1 MKNNDFISFLF
12 MLYNNAQYKNETMD
26 QGSVIE
32 YYKKLKD
39 IISTNDGTRS
49 FIIRTEDCHDQNAP
63 FNQSQE
69 TRLRITH
76 SDHMISQITEG
87 FINFKIKLTIQLSKD
102 IQTTHVNDT
111 EKLGKIFVGFKSSNQ
126 LLDQLQIYSN
136 NLSTGYQQNECCR
149 EGFCYSTIKPYSEKK
164 TRKYTHSLYENV
176 SDYSQS
182 VCGTYVDLVDIM
194 DGQKHDVEF
203 EMNLPFEDML
213 ALQAFDLYPNRIVG
227 DIEIRFYV
235 KPAGLVYCQVD
246 PRKIKEVKEFM
257 EDSTIAST
265 FKSIPIFKHGF
276 TQIGNDSKIAALNVG
291 SDKSITPTTESIT
304 LSCLGLT
311 VTACKSNMFGF
322 GVKESTLQA
331 IEQMFSEPVSI
342 PSQQLDYNA
351 FPTAPTA
358 AGVQGTMNSPLSNI
372 TSITVV
378 FPKHANDYTCF
389 DNPIYHNLQL
399 TINGKNYPD
408 EPVST
413 LGARFLQYQLVAS
426 ELDGGIQCTKEFED
440 SLTMPK
446 NKDDGTRYKNTLSDA
461 SSFMLNIQTERSR
474 GGYLFDGLDS
484 NGQNVPIQ
492 IRGQPIHSGDGD
504 TYFNCDE
511 TGQNHP
517 PPPQVF
523 FCRDTYFTVDI
534 HDGLVYHLKGC
545 PPGSQV

>member
-1 MKNNDFISFLF
+1 
-12 MLYNNAQYKNETMD
+12 MLYNNAQYKNETTD
-26 QGSVIE
+26 QGCVVE
-32 YYKKLKD
+32 YYEKLRD
-39 IISTNDGTRS
+39 LISKNDGTRS

-76 SDHMISQITEG
+76 NDHMISQITEG
-87 FINFKIKLTIQLSKD
+87 FINFKIKLTLQLSKD
-102 IQTTHVNDT
+102 IQATHVNDT
-111 EKLGKIFVGFKSSNQ
+111 NHLGKLFVGFKSSNQ

-136 NLSTGYQQNECCR
+136 NVSTGYQQNECCR
-149 EGFCYSTIKPYSEKK
+149 EGYCYSTIKPYSEKK

-182 VCGTYVDLVDIM
+182 VCGTYVDLNTLM
-194 DGQKHDVEF
+194 DGQKHEVEF

-213 ALQAFDLYPNRIVG
+213 AFQAFDLYPNRIVG

-235 KPAGLVYCQVD
+235 KPVGLVYCQVD
-246 PRKIKEVKEFM
+246 PRTIKEVKEYM
-257 EDSTIAST
+257 EDTIIDST
-265 FKSIPIFKHGF
+265 FKSAPVFKHGF
-276 TQIGNDSKIAALNVG
+276 TQIGNESKIAALNVG

-311 VTACKSNMFGF
+311 VTSCKSNMFGF
-322 GVKESTLQA
+322 CVKEHSLQSIA
-331 IEQMFSEPVSI
+331 QMLSRPLPI

-351 FPTAPTA
+351 FPLA
-358 AGVQGTMNSPLSNI
+358 ATRSGIQSTINMPLFNT

-389 DNPIYHNLQL
+389 DNPIYHNVQL
-399 TINGKNYPD
+399 TINGQNYPD

-440 SLTMPK
+440 SLTMDR
-446 NKDDGTRYKNTLSDA
+446 NKADGGKYKNTLSDA

-484 NGQNVPIQ
+484 NGQNIPIQ
-492 IRGQPIHSGDGD
+492 IRGQPIYPDVND
-504 TYFNCDE
+504 TYYNFDE
-511 TGQNHP
+511 TGENHP
-517 PPPQVF
+517 PPPQLFV
-523 FCRDTYFTVDI
+523 CRDTYFTVDI
-534 HDGLVYHLKGC
+534 NDGLVYHPTGS
-545 PPGSQV
+545 PEGSQV

>member
-1 MKNNDFISFLF
+1 

-149 EGFCYSTIKPYSEKK
+149 EGYCYSTIKPYSEKK

-311 VTACKSNMFGF
+311 VTSCKSNMFGF

-511 TGQNHP
+511 TGKNHP

>member
-1 MKNNDFISFLF
+1 
-12 MLYNNAQYKNETMD
+12 MLYNNAQYKNETTD
-26 QGSVIE
+26 QGCVVE
-32 YYKKLKD
+32 YYEKLRD
-39 IISTNDGTRS
+39 LISKNDGTRS

-76 SDHMISQITEG
+76 NDHMISQITEG
-87 FINFKIKLTIQLSKD
+87 FINFKIKLTLQLSKD
-102 IQTTHVNDT
+102 IQATHVNDT
-111 EKLGKIFVGFKSSNQ
+111 NHLGKLFVGFKSSNQ

-136 NLSTGYQQNECCR
+136 NVSTGYQQNECCR
-149 EGFCYSTIKPYSEKK
+149 EGYCYSTIKPYSEKK

-182 VCGTYVDLVDIM
+182 VCGTYVDLNTLM

-213 ALQAFDLYPNRIVG
+213 AFQAFDLYPNRIVG

-235 KPAGLVYCQVD
+235 KPVGLVYCQVD
-246 PRKIKEVKEFM
+246 PRTIKEVKEYM
-257 EDSTIAST
+257 EDTIIDST
-265 FKSIPIFKHGF
+265 FKSAPVFKHGF
-276 TQIGNDSKIAALNVG
+276 TQIGNESKIAALNVG

-311 VTACKSNMFGF
+311 VTSCKSNMFGF
-322 GVKESTLQA
+322 CVKEHSLQSIA
-331 IEQMFSEPVSI
+331 QMLSRPLPI

-351 FPTAPTA
+351 FPLA
-358 AGVQGTMNSPLSNI
+358 ATRSGIQSTINMPLFNT

-389 DNPIYHNLQL
+389 DNPIYHNVQL
-399 TINGKNYPD
+399 TINGQNYPD

-440 SLTMPK
+440 SLTMDR
-446 NKDDGTRYKNTLSDA
+446 NKADGGKYKNTLSDA

-484 NGQNVPIQ
+484 NGQNIPIQ
-492 IRGQPIHSGDGD
+492 IRGQPIYPDVND
-504 TYFNCDE
+504 TYYNFDE
-511 TGQNHP
+511 TGENHP
-517 PPPQVF
+517 PPPQLFV
-523 FCRDTYFTVDI
+523 CRDTYFTVDI
-534 HDGLVYHLKGC
+534 NDGLVYHPTGS
-545 PPGSQV
+545 PEGSQV

>member
-1 MKNNDFISFLF
+1 
-12 MLYNNAQYKNETMD
+12 MLYNNAQYKNETTD
-26 QGSVIE
+26 QGCVVE
-32 YYKKLKD
+32 YYEKLRD
-39 IISTNDGTRS
+39 LISKNDGTRS

-76 SDHMISQITEG
+76 NDHMISQITEG
-87 FINFKIKLTIQLSKD
+87 FINFKIKLTLQLSKD
-102 IQTTHVNDT
+102 IQATHVNDT
-111 EKLGKIFVGFKSSNQ
+111 NHLGKLFVGFKSSNQ

-136 NLSTGYQQNECCR
+136 NVSTGYQQNECCR
-149 EGFCYSTIKPYSEKK
+149 EGYCYSTIKPYSEKK
-164 TRKYTHSLYENV
+164 TRTYTHSLYENV

-182 VCGTYVDLVDIM
+182 VCGTYIDLSDFR

-203 EMNLPFEDML
+203 EMNLPFEDIL
-213 ALQAFDLYPNRIVG
+213 AFQAFDLYPNRVVG

-235 KPAGLVYCQVD
+235 KPVGLVYCQVD
-246 PRKIKEVKEFM
+246 PRTIKEVKEYM
-257 EDSTIAST
+257 EDTIIDST
-265 FKSIPIFKHGF
+265 FKSAPVFKHGF
-276 TQIGNDSKIAALNVG
+276 TQIGNESKIAALNVG

-311 VTACKSNMFGF
+311 VTSCKSNMFGF
-322 GVKESTLQA
+322 CVKEHSLQSIA
-331 IEQMFSEPVSI
+331 QMLSRPLPI

-351 FPTAPTA
+351 FPLA
-358 AGVQGTMNSPLSNI
+358 ATRSGIQSTINMPLFNT

-389 DNPIYHNLQL
+389 DNPIYHNVQL
-399 TINGKNYPD
+399 TINGQNYPD

-440 SLTMPK
+440 SLTMDR
-446 NKDDGTRYKNTLSDA
+446 NKADGGKYKNTLSDA

-484 NGQNVPIQ
+484 NGQNIPIQ
-492 IRGQPIHSGDGD
+492 IRGQPIYPDVND
-504 TYFNCDE
+504 TYYNFDE
-511 TGQNHP
+511 TGENHP
-517 PPPQVF
+517 PPPQLFV
-523 FCRDTYFTVDI
+523 CRDTYFTVDI
-534 HDGLVYHLKGC
+534 NDGLVYHPTGS
-545 PPGSQV
+545 PEGSQV

>member
-1 MKNNDFISFLF
+1 
-12 MLYNNAQYKNETMD
+12 MLYNNAQYKNETTD
-26 QGSVIE
+26 QGCVVE
-32 YYKKLKD
+32 YYEKLRD
-39 IISTNDGTRS
+39 LISKNDGTRS

-76 SDHMISQITEG
+76 NDHMISQITEG
-87 FINFKIKLTIQLSKD
+87 FINFKIKLTLQLSKD
-102 IQTTHVNDT
+102 IQATHVNDT
-111 EKLGKIFVGFKSSNQ
+111 NHLGKLFVGFKSSNQ

-136 NLSTGYQQNECCR
+136 NVSTGYQQNECCR
-149 EGFCYSTIKPYSEKK
+149 EGYCYSTIKPYSEKK

-182 VCGTYVDLVDIM
+182 VCGTYIDLSDFR

-203 EMNLPFEDML
+203 EMNLPFEDIL
-213 ALQAFDLYPNRIVG
+213 AFQAFDLYPNRVVG

-235 KPAGLVYCQVD
+235 KPVGLVYCQVD
-246 PRKIKEVKEFM
+246 PRTIKEVKEYM
-257 EDSTIAST
+257 EDTIIDST
-265 FKSIPIFKHGF
+265 FKSAPVFKHGF
-276 TQIGNDSKIAALNVG
+276 TQIGNESKIAALNVG

-311 VTACKSNMFGF
+311 VTSCKSNMFGF
-322 GVKESTLQA
+322 CVKEHSLQSIA
-331 IEQMFSEPVSI
+331 QMLSRPLPI

-351 FPTAPTA
+351 FPLA
-358 AGVQGTMNSPLSNI
+358 ATRSGIQSTINMPLFNT

-389 DNPIYHNLQL
+389 DNPIYHNVQL
-399 TINGKNYPD
+399 TINGQNYPD

-440 SLTMPK
+440 SLTMDR
-446 NKDDGTRYKNTLSDA
+446 NKSDGGKYKNTLSDA

-484 NGQNVPIQ
+484 NGQNIPIQ
-492 IRGQPIHSGDGD
+492 IRGQPIYPDVND
-504 TYFNCDE
+504 TYYNFDE
-511 TGQNHP
+511 TGENHP
-517 PPPQVF
+517 PPPQLFV
-523 FCRDTYFTVDI
+523 CRDTYFTVDI
-534 HDGLVYHLKGC
+534 NDGLVYHPTGS
-545 PPGSQV
+545 PEGSQV

>member
-1 MKNNDFISFLF
+1 
-12 MLYNNAQYKNETMD
+12 MLYNNAQYKNETTD
-26 QGSVIE
+26 QGCVVE
-32 YYKKLKD
+32 YYEKLRD
-39 IISTNDGTRS
+39 LISKNDGTRS

-76 SDHMISQITEG
+76 NDHMISQITEG
-87 FINFKIKLTIQLSKD
+87 FINFKIKLTLQLSKD
-102 IQTTHVNDT
+102 IQATHVNDT
-111 EKLGKIFVGFKSSNQ
+111 NHLGKLFVGFKSSNQ

-136 NLSTGYQQNECCR
+136 NVSTGYQQNECCR
-149 EGFCYSTIKPYSEKK
+149 EGYCYSTIKPYSEKK

-182 VCGTYVDLVDIM
+182 VCGTYVDLNTLM

-213 ALQAFDLYPNRIVG
+213 AFQAFDLYPNRIVG

-235 KPAGLVYCQVD
+235 KPVGLVYCQVD

-257 EDSTIAST
+257 EDESIAAT
-265 FKSIPIFKHGF
+265 FTETPVFLHQF
-276 TQIGNDSKIAALNVG
+276 TQIGNESKIAALKISSGNVT
-291 SDKSITPTTESIT
+291 STTKAVT
-304 LSCLGLT
+304 LSCHGLT
-311 VTACKSNMFGF
+311 VTSCKSNMFGF

-331 IEQMFSEPVSI
+331 IASMFSEPVSI

-351 FPTAPTA
+351 FPLAPTR
-358 AGVQGTMNSPLSNI
+358 AGVQSTINTPLHNT
-372 TSITVV
+372 TSISVL
-378 FPKHANDYTCF
+378 FPKHSNDYTCF
-389 DNPIYHNLQL
+389 DNPIYHNVQL
-399 TINGKNYPD
+399 TINGQNYPD

-440 SLTMPK
+440 SLTMDR
-446 NKDDGTRYKNTLSDA
+446 NKADGGKYKNTLSDA

-484 NGQNVPIQ
+484 NGQNIPIQ
-492 IRGQPIHSGDGD
+492 IRGQPIYPDVND
-504 TYFNCDE
+504 TYYNFDE
-511 TGQNHP
+511 TGENHP
-517 PPPQVF
+517 PPPQLFV
-523 FCRDTYFTVDI
+523 CRDTYFTVDI
-534 HDGLVYHLKGC
+534 NDGLVYHPTGS
-545 PPGSQV
+545 PEGSQV

>member
-1 MKNNDFISFLF
+1 

-26 QGSVIE
+26 QGSVVE

-69 TRLRITH
+69 TRLKITH

-149 EGFCYSTIKPYSEKK
+149 EGYCYSTIKPYSEKK

-511 TGQNHP
+511 TGKNHP

>member
-1 MKNNDFISFLF
+1 
-12 MLYNNAQYKNETMD
+12 MLYNNAQYKNETTD
-26 QGSVIE
+26 QGCVVE
-32 YYKKLKD
+32 YYEKLRD
-39 IISTNDGTRS
+39 LISKNDGTRS

-76 SDHMISQITEG
+76 NDHMISQITEG
-87 FINFKIKLTIQLSKD
+87 FINFKIKLTLQLSKD
-102 IQTTHVNDT
+102 IQATHVNDT
-111 EKLGKIFVGFKSSNQ
+111 NHLGKLFVGFKSSNQ

-136 NLSTGYQQNECCR
+136 NVSTGYQQNDCCR
-149 EGFCYSTIKPYSEKK
+149 EGYCYSTIKPYSEKK

-182 VCGTYVDLVDIM
+182 VCGTYIDLSDFR

-203 EMNLPFEDML
+203 EMNLPFEDIL
-213 ALQAFDLYPNRIVG
+213 AFQAFDLYPNRVVG

-235 KPAGLVYCQVD
+235 KPVGLVYCQVD
-246 PRKIKEVKEFM
+246 PRTIKEVKEYM
-257 EDSTIAST
+257 EDTIIDST
-265 FKSIPIFKHGF
+265 FKSAPVFKHGF
-276 TQIGNDSKIAALNVG
+276 TQIGNESKIAALNVG

-311 VTACKSNMFGF
+311 VTSCKSNMFGF
-322 GVKESTLQA
+322 CVKEHSLQSIA
-331 IEQMFSEPVSI
+331 QMLSRPLPI

-351 FPTAPTA
+351 FPLA
-358 AGVQGTMNSPLSNI
+358 ATRSGIQSTINMPLFNT

-389 DNPIYHNLQL
+389 DNPIYHNVQL
-399 TINGKNYPD
+399 TINGQNYPD

-440 SLTMPK
+440 SLTMDR
-446 NKDDGTRYKNTLSDA
+446 NKADGGKYKNTLSDA

-484 NGQNVPIQ
+484 NGQNIPIQ
-492 IRGQPIHSGDGD
+492 IRGQPIYPDVND
-504 TYFNCDE
+504 TYYNFDE
-511 TGQNHP
+511 TGENHP
-517 PPPQVF
+517 PPPQLFV
-523 FCRDTYFTVDI
+523 CRDTYFTVDI
-534 HDGLVYHLKGC
+534 NDGLVYHPTGS
-545 PPGSQV
+545 PEGSQV

>member
-1 MKNNDFISFLF
+1 
-12 MLYNNAQYKNETMD
+12 MLYNNAQYKNESMD
-26 QGSVIE
+26 QGSVVE

-76 SDHMISQITEG
+76 NDHMISQITEG
-87 FINFKIKLTIQLSKD
+87 FINFNIKLTLQLSEVITD
-102 IQTTHVNDT
+102 IHSGD
-111 EKLGKIFVGFKSSNQ
+111 EKQLGKIFVGFKSSNQ

>member
-1 MKNNDFISFLF
+1 
-12 MLYNNAQYKNETMD
+12 MLYNNAQYKNETTD
-26 QGSVIE
+26 QGCVVE
-32 YYKKLKD
+32 YYEKLRD
-39 IISTNDGTRS
+39 LISKNDGTRS

-76 SDHMISQITEG
+76 NDHMISQITEG

-136 NLSTGYQQNECCR
+136 NISSGYQQNECCR

-182 VCGTYVDLVDIM
+182 VCGTYVDLNTLM

-213 ALQAFDLYPNRIVG
+213 AFQAFDLYPNRIVG

-235 KPAGLVYCQVD
+235 KPVGLVYCQVD

-257 EDSTIAST
+257 EDESIAAT
-265 FKSIPIFKHGF
+265 FTETPVFLHQF
-276 TQIGNDSKIAALNVG
+276 TQIGNESKIAALKIDSGNV
-291 SDKSITPTTESIT
+291 TTTTKAVT
-304 LSCLGLT
+304 LSCHGLT
-311 VTACKSNMFGF
+311 VTSCKSNMFGF

-331 IEQMFSEPVSI
+331 IASMFSEPVSI

-351 FPTAPTA
+351 FPLAPTR
-358 AGVQGTMNSPLSNI
+358 AGVQSTINAPLNNT
-372 TSITVV
+372 TSISVM
-378 FPKHANDYTCF
+378 FPKHSNDYTCF

-426 ELDGGIQCTKEFED
+426 ELDGGIQCTKEYED
-440 SLTMPK
+440 SLTMIK
-446 NKDDGTRYKNTLSDA
+446 NNETTGKRFKNTLSDA
-461 SSFMLNIQTERSR
+461 SSFMINIQTERSR
-474 GGYLFDGLDS
+474 GGYLYDGLDS
-484 NGQNVPIQ
+484 NGQNIPIQ

-511 TGQNHP
+511 TGKNHP

-534 HDGLVYHLKGC
+534 NDGLVYHPTGS
-545 PPGSQV
+545 PPGSQA

>member
-1 MKNNDFISFLF
+1 
-12 MLYNNAQYKNETMD
+12 MLYNNAQYKNETTD
-26 QGSVIE
+26 QGCVVE
-32 YYKKLKD
+32 YYEKLRD
-39 IISTNDGTRS
+39 LISKNDGTRS

-76 SDHMISQITEG
+76 NDHMISQITEG
-87 FINFKIKLTIQLSKD
+87 FINFKIKLTLQLSKD
-102 IQTTHVNDT
+102 IQATHVNDT
-111 EKLGKIFVGFKSSNQ
+111 NHLGKLFVGFKSSNQ

-136 NLSTGYQQNECCR
+136 NVSTGYQQNECCR
-149 EGFCYSTIKPYSEKK
+149 EGYCYSTIKPYSEKK

-182 VCGTYVDLVDIM
+182 VCGTYIDLSDFR

-203 EMNLPFEDML
+203 EMNLPFEDIL
-213 ALQAFDLYPNRIVG
+213 AFQAFDLYPNRVVG

-235 KPAGLVYCQVD
+235 KPVGLVYCQVD
-246 PRKIKEVKEFM
+246 PRTIKEVKEYM
-257 EDSTIAST
+257 EDTIIDST
-265 FKSIPIFKHGF
+265 FKSAPVFKHGF
-276 TQIGNDSKIAALNVG
+276 TQIGNESKIAALNVG

-311 VTACKSNMFGF
+311 VTSCKSNMFGF
-322 GVKESTLQA
+322 CVKEHSLQSIA
-331 IEQMFSEPVSI
+331 QMLSRPLPI

-351 FPTAPTA
+351 FPLA
-358 AGVQGTMNSPLSNI
+358 ATRSGIQSTINMPLFNT

-389 DNPIYHNLQL
+389 DNPIYHNVQL
-399 TINGKNYPD
+399 TINGQNYPD

>member
-1 MKNNDFISFLF
+1 

-26 QGSVIE
+26 QGSVVE

-69 TRLRITH
+69 TRLKITH

-545 PPGSQV
+545 PPGFQV

>member
-1 MKNNDFISFLF
+1 
-12 MLYNNAQYKNETMD
+12 MLYNNAQYKNESMD
-26 QGSVIE
+26 QGSVVE

-76 SDHMISQITEG
+76 NDHMISQITEG
-87 FINFKIKLTIQLSKD
+87 FINFNIKLTLQLSEVITD
-102 IQTTHVNDT
+102 IHSGD
-111 EKLGKIFVGFKSSNQ
+111 EKQLGKIFVGFKSSNQ

-136 NLSTGYQQNECCR
+136 NISSGYQQNECCR

-182 VCGTYVDLVDIM
+182 VCGTYVDLNTLM

-213 ALQAFDLYPNRIVG
+213 AFQAFDLYPNRIVG

-235 KPAGLVYCQVD
+235 KPVGLVYCQVD
-246 PRKIKEVKEFM
+246 PRTIKEVKEYM
-257 EDSTIAST
+257 EDTIIDST
-265 FKSIPIFKHGF
+265 FKSAPVFKHGF
-276 TQIGNDSKIAALNVG
+276 TQIGNESKIAALNVG

-311 VTACKSNMFGF
+311 VTSCKSNMFGF
-322 GVKESTLQA
+322 CVKEHSLQSIA
-331 IEQMFSEPVSI
+331 QMLSRPLPI

-351 FPTAPTA
+351 FPLA
-358 AGVQGTMNSPLSNI
+358 ATRSGIQSTINMPLFNT

-389 DNPIYHNLQL
+389 DNPIYHNVQL
-399 TINGKNYPD
+399 TINGQNYPD

>member
-1 MKNNDFISFLF
+1 
-12 MLYNNAQYKNETMD
+12 MLYNNAQYKNESMD
-26 QGSVIE
+26 QGSVVE

-76 SDHMISQITEG
+76 NDHMISQITEG
-87 FINFKIKLTIQLSKD
+87 FINFNIKLTLQLSEVITD
-102 IQTTHVNDT
+102 IHSGD
-111 EKLGKIFVGFKSSNQ
+111 EKQLGKIFVGFKSSNQ

-136 NLSTGYQQNECCR
+136 NISSGYQQNECCR

-182 VCGTYVDLVDIM
+182 VCGTYIDLSDFR

-203 EMNLPFEDML
+203 EMNLPFEDIL
-213 ALQAFDLYPNRIVG
+213 AFQAFDLYPNRVVG

-235 KPAGLVYCQVD
+235 KPVGLVYCQVD
-246 PRKIKEVKEFM
+246 PRTIKEVKEYM
-257 EDSTIAST
+257 EDTIIDST
-265 FKSIPIFKHGF
+265 FKSAPVFKHGF
-276 TQIGNDSKIAALNVG
+276 TQIGNESKIAALNVG

-311 VTACKSNMFGF
+311 VTSCKSNMFGF
-322 GVKESTLQA
+322 CVKEHSLQSIA
-331 IEQMFSEPVSI
+331 QMLSRPLPI

-351 FPTAPTA
+351 FPLA
-358 AGVQGTMNSPLSNI
+358 ATRSGIQSTINMPLFNT

-389 DNPIYHNLQL
+389 DNPIYHNVQL
-399 TINGKNYPD
+399 TINGQNYPD

-440 SLTMPK
+440 SLTMDR
-446 NKDDGTRYKNTLSDA
+446 NKADGGKYKNTLSDA

-484 NGQNVPIQ
+484 NGQNIPIQ
-492 IRGQPIHSGDGD
+492 IRGQPIYPDVND
-504 TYFNCDE
+504 TYYNFDE
-511 TGQNHP
+511 TGENHP
-517 PPPQVF
+517 PPPQLFV
-523 FCRDTYFTVDI
+523 CRDTYFTVDI
-534 HDGLVYHLKGC
+534 NDGLVYHPTGS
-545 PPGSQV
+545 PEGSQV

>member
-1 MKNNDFISFLF
+1 

-136 NLSTGYQQNECCR
+136 NISSGYQQNECCR

>member
-1 MKNNDFISFLF
+1 

-69 TRLRITH
+69 TRLKITH

-511 TGQNHP
+511 TGKNHP

>member
-1 MKNNDFISFLF
+1 

-182 VCGTYVDLVDIM
+182 VCGTYVDLVYIM

>member
-1 MKNNDFISFLF
+1 

-87 FINFKIKLTIQLSKD
+87 FIDFKIKLTIQLSKD

>member
-1 MKNNDFISFLF
+1 

-26 QGSVIE
+26 QGSVVE

-69 TRLRITH
+69 TRLKITH

-102 IQTTHVNDT
+102 IQSTHVNDT

-474 GGYLFDGLDS
+474 CGYLFDGLDS

-517 PPPQVF
+517 PPPQIF

>member
-1 MKNNDFISFLF
+1 
-12 MLYNNAQYKNETMD
+12 MLYNNAQYKNETTD
-26 QGSVIE
+26 QGCVVE
-32 YYKKLKD
+32 YYEKLRD
-39 IISTNDGTRS
+39 LISKNDGTRS

-76 SDHMISQITEG
+76 NDHMISQITEG
-87 FINFKIKLTIQLSKD
+87 FINFKIKLTLHLSKD
-102 IQTTHVNDT
+102 IQATHVNDT
-111 EKLGKIFVGFKSSNQ
+111 NHLGKLFVGFKSSNQ

-136 NLSTGYQQNECCR
+136 NVSTGYQQNECCR
-149 EGFCYSTIKPYSEKK
+149 EGYCYSTIKPYSEKK

-182 VCGTYVDLVDIM
+182 VCGTYIDLSDFR

-203 EMNLPFEDML
+203 EMNLPFEDIL
-213 ALQAFDLYPNRIVG
+213 AFQAFDLYPNRVVG

-235 KPAGLVYCQVD
+235 KPVGLVYCQVD
-246 PRKIKEVKEFM
+246 PRTIKEVKEYM
-257 EDSTIAST
+257 EDTIIDST
-265 FKSIPIFKHGF
+265 FKSAPVFKHGF
-276 TQIGNDSKIAALNVG
+276 TQIGNESKIAALNVG

-311 VTACKSNMFGF
+311 VTSCKSNMFGF
-322 GVKESTLQA
+322 CVKEHSLQSIA
-331 IEQMFSEPVSI
+331 QMLSRPLPI

-351 FPTAPTA
+351 FPLA
-358 AGVQGTMNSPLSNI
+358 ATRSGIQSTINMPLFNT

-389 DNPIYHNLQL
+389 DNPIYHNVQL
-399 TINGKNYPD
+399 TINGQNYPD

-440 SLTMPK
+440 SLTMDR
-446 NKDDGTRYKNTLSDA
+446 NKADGGKYKNTLSDA

-484 NGQNVPIQ
+484 NGQNIPIQ
-492 IRGQPIHSGDGD
+492 IRGQPIYPDVND
-504 TYFNCDE
+504 TYYNFDE
-511 TGQNHP
+511 TGENHP
-517 PPPQVF
+517 PPPQLFV
-523 FCRDTYFTVDI
+523 CRDTYFTVDI
-534 HDGLVYHLKGC
+534 NDGLVYHPTGS
-545 PPGSQV
+545 PEGSQV

>member
-1 MKNNDFISFLF
+1 
-12 MLYNNAQYKNETMD
+12 MLYNNAQYKNESMD
-26 QGSVIE
+26 QGSVVE

-76 SDHMISQITEG
+76 NDHMISQITEG
-87 FINFKIKLTIQLSKD
+87 FINFNIKLTLQLSEVITD
-102 IQTTHVNDT
+102 IHSGD
-111 EKLGKIFVGFKSSNQ
+111 EKQLGKIFVGFKSSNQ

-136 NLSTGYQQNECCR
+136 NISSGYQQNECCR

-182 VCGTYVDLVDIM
+182 VCGTYVDLNTLM

-213 ALQAFDLYPNRIVG
+213 AFQAFDLYPNRIVG

-235 KPAGLVYCQVD
+235 KPVGLVYCQVD
-246 PRKIKEVKEFM
+246 PRTIKEVKEYM
-257 EDSTIAST
+257 EDTIIDST
-265 FKSIPIFKHGF
+265 FKSAPVFKHGF
-276 TQIGNDSKIAALNVG
+276 TQIGNESKIAALNVG

-311 VTACKSNMFGF
+311 VTSCKSNMFGF
-322 GVKESTLQA
+322 CVKEHSLQSIA
-331 IEQMFSEPVSI
+331 QMLSRPLPI

-351 FPTAPTA
+351 FPLA
-358 AGVQGTMNSPLSNI
+358 ATRSGIQSTINMPLFNT

-389 DNPIYHNLQL
+389 DNPIYHNVQL
-399 TINGKNYPD
+399 TINGQNYPD

-440 SLTMPK
+440 SLTMDR
-446 NKDDGTRYKNTLSDA
+446 NKADGGKYKNTLSDA

-484 NGQNVPIQ
+484 NGQNIPIQ
-492 IRGQPIHSGDGD
+492 IRGQPIYPDVND
-504 TYFNCDE
+504 TYYNFDE
-511 TGQNHP
+511 TGENHP
-517 PPPQVF
+517 PPPQLFV
-523 FCRDTYFTVDI
+523 CRDTYFTVDI

>member
-1 MKNNDFISFLF
+1 

-76 SDHMISQITEG
+76 NDHMISQITEG

>member
-1 MKNNDFISFLF
+1 

-102 IQTTHVNDT
+102 IQSTHVNDS

>member
-1 MKNNDFISFLF
+1 
-12 MLYNNAQYKNETMD
+12 MLYNNAQYKNETTD
-26 QGSVIE
+26 QGCVVE
-32 YYKKLKD
+32 YYEKLRD
-39 IISTNDGTRS
+39 LISKNDGTRS

-76 SDHMISQITEG
+76 NDHMISQITEG
-87 FINFKIKLTIQLSKD
+87 FINFKIKLTLQLSKD
-102 IQTTHVNDT
+102 IQATHVNDT
-111 EKLGKIFVGFKSSNQ
+111 NHLGKLFVGFKSSNQ

-136 NLSTGYQQNECCR
+136 NVSTGYQQNECCR
-149 EGFCYSTIKPYSEKK
+149 EGYCYSTIKPYSEKK

-182 VCGTYVDLVDIM
+182 VCGTYVDLNTLM

-213 ALQAFDLYPNRIVG
+213 AFQAFDLYPNRIVG

-235 KPAGLVYCQVD
+235 KPVGLVYCQVD

-257 EDSTIAST
+257 EDESIAAT
-265 FKSIPIFKHGF
+265 FTETPVFLHQF
-276 TQIGNDSKIAALNVG
+276 TQIGNESKIAALKISSGNVT
-291 SDKSITPTTESIT
+291 STTKAVT
-304 LSCLGLT
+304 LSCHGLT
-311 VTACKSNMFGF
+311 VTSCKSNMFGF

-331 IEQMFSEPVSI
+331 IASMFSEPVSI

-351 FPTAPTA
+351 FPLAPTR
-358 AGVQGTMNSPLSNI
+358 AGVQSTINAPLNNT
-372 TSITVV
+372 TSISVM
-378 FPKHANDYTCF
+378 FPKHSNDYTCF
-389 DNPIYHNLQL
+389 DNPIYHNVQL
-399 TINGKNYPD
+399 TINGQNYPD

-440 SLTMPK
+440 SLTMDR
-446 NKDDGTRYKNTLSDA
+446 NKADGGKYKNTLSDA

-484 NGQNVPIQ
+484 NGQNIPIQ
-492 IRGQPIHSGDGD
+492 IRGQPIYPDVND
-504 TYFNCDE
+504 TYYNFDE
-511 TGQNHP
+511 TGENHP
-517 PPPQVF
+517 PPPQLFV
-523 FCRDTYFTVDI
+523 CRDTYFTVDI
-534 HDGLVYHLKGC
+534 NDGLVYHPTGS
-545 PPGSQV
+545 PEGSQV

>member
-1 MKNNDFISFLF
+1 

-69 TRLRITH
+69 TRLKITH

-492 IRGQPIHSGDGD
+492 IRGQSIHSGDGD

>member
-1 MKNNDFISFLF
+1 

>member
-1 MKNNDFISFLF
+1 
-12 MLYNNAQYKNETMD
+12 MLYNNAQYKNESMD
-26 QGSVIE
+26 QGSVVE

-76 SDHMISQITEG
+76 NDHMISQITEG

-111 EKLGKIFVGFKSSNQ
+111 NHLGKLFVGFKSSNQ

-136 NLSTGYQQNECCR
+136 NISSGYQQNECCR

-182 VCGTYVDLVDIM
+182 VCGTYIDLSDFR

-203 EMNLPFEDML
+203 EMNLPFEDIL
-213 ALQAFDLYPNRIVG
+213 AFQAFDLYPNRVVG

-235 KPAGLVYCQVD
+235 KPVGLVYCQVD
-246 PRKIKEVKEFM
+246 PRTIKEVKEYM
-257 EDSTIAST
+257 EDTIIDST
-265 FKSIPIFKHGF
+265 FKSAPVFKHGF
-276 TQIGNDSKIAALNVG
+276 TQIGNESKIAALNVG

-311 VTACKSNMFGF
+311 VTSCKSNMFGF

-331 IEQMFSEPVSI
+331 IASMFSEPVSI

-389 DNPIYHNLQL
+389 DNPIYHNVQL
-399 TINGKNYPD
+399 TINGQNYPD

-492 IRGQPIHSGDGD
+492 IRGQPIYPDVND
-504 TYFNCDE
+504 TYYNFDE
-511 TGQNHP
+511 TGENHP
-517 PPPQVF
+517 PPPQLFV
-523 FCRDTYFTVDI
+523 CRDTYFTVDI
-534 HDGLVYHLKGC
+534 NDGLVYHPTGS
-545 PPGSQV
+545 PEGSQV

>member
-1 MKNNDFISFLF
+1 
-12 MLYNNAQYKNETMD
+12 
-26 QGSVIE
+26 
-32 YYKKLKD
+32 
-39 IISTNDGTRS
+39 
-49 FIIRTEDCHDQNAP
+49 
-63 FNQSQE
+63 
-69 TRLRITH
+69 
-76 SDHMISQITEG
+76 
-87 FINFKIKLTIQLSKD
+87 
-102 IQTTHVNDT
+102 
-111 EKLGKIFVGFKSSNQ
+111 
-126 LLDQLQIYSN
+126 
-136 NLSTGYQQNECCR
+136 
-149 EGFCYSTIKPYSEKK
+149 
-164 TRKYTHSLYENV
+164 
-176 SDYSQS
+176 
-182 VCGTYVDLVDIM
+182 M

-523 FCRDTYFTVDI
+523 FCRDTYFTIDI

>member
-1 MKNNDFISFLF
+1 
-12 MLYNNAQYKNETMD
+12 MLYNNAQYKNETTD
-26 QGSVIE
+26 QGCVVE
-32 YYKKLKD
+32 YYEKLRD
-39 IISTNDGTRS
+39 LISKNDGTRS

-76 SDHMISQITEG
+76 NDHMISQITEG
-87 FINFKIKLTIQLSKD
+87 FINFKIKLTLQLSKD
-102 IQTTHVNDT
+102 IQATHVNDT
-111 EKLGKIFVGFKSSNQ
+111 NHLGKLFVGFKSSNQ
-126 LLDQLQIYSN
+126 LLAQLQIYSN
-136 NLSTGYQQNECCR
+136 NVSTGYQQNECCR
-149 EGFCYSTIKPYSEKK
+149 EGYCYSTIKPYSEKK

-182 VCGTYVDLVDIM
+182 VCGTYIDLSDFR

-203 EMNLPFEDML
+203 EMNLPFEDIL
-213 ALQAFDLYPNRIVG
+213 AFQAFDLYPNRVVG

-235 KPAGLVYCQVD
+235 KPVGLVYCQVD
-246 PRKIKEVKEFM
+246 PRTIKEVKEYM
-257 EDSTIAST
+257 EDTIIDST
-265 FKSIPIFKHGF
+265 FKSAPVFKHGF
-276 TQIGNDSKIAALNVG
+276 TQIGNESKIAALNVG

-311 VTACKSNMFGF
+311 VTSCKSNMFGF
-322 GVKESTLQA
+322 CVKEHSLQSIA
-331 IEQMFSEPVSI
+331 QMLSRPLPI

-351 FPTAPTA
+351 FPLA
-358 AGVQGTMNSPLSNI
+358 ATRSGIQSTINMPLFNT

-389 DNPIYHNLQL
+389 DNPIYHNVQL
-399 TINGKNYPD
+399 TINGQNYPD

-440 SLTMPK
+440 SLTMDR
-446 NKDDGTRYKNTLSDA
+446 NKADGGKYKNTLSDA

-484 NGQNVPIQ
+484 NGQNIPIQ
-492 IRGQPIHSGDGD
+492 IRGQPIYPDVND
-504 TYFNCDE
+504 TYYNFDE
-511 TGQNHP
+511 TGENHP
-517 PPPQVF
+517 PPPQLFV
-523 FCRDTYFTVDI
+523 CRDTYFTVDI
-534 HDGLVYHLKGC
+534 NDGLVYHPTGS
-545 PPGSQV
+545 PEGSQV

>member
-1 MKNNDFISFLF
+1 

-26 QGSVIE
+26 QGSVVE

-69 TRLRITH
+69 TRLKITH

-102 IQTTHVNDT
+102 IQSTHVNDT

-136 NLSTGYQQNECCR
+136 NISSGYQQNECCR

-182 VCGTYVDLVDIM
+182 VCGTYVDLNTLM

-213 ALQAFDLYPNRIVG
+213 AFQAFDLYPNRIVG

-235 KPAGLVYCQVD
+235 KPVGLVYCQVD

-311 VTACKSNMFGF
+311 VTSCKSNMFGF

-511 TGQNHP
+511 TGKNHP

>member
-1 MKNNDFISFLF
+1 

-351 FPTAPTA
+351 FPTASTA

-446 NKDDGTRYKNTLSDA
+446 NKDDGTRFKNTLSDA

-511 TGQNHP
+511 TGKNHP